1 MKKASPPNFGGESGK
16 VRLTR
21 KGRKPRTSFYQ
32 EPEPH
37 PEWSLTD
44 EVWEEIQDTYG
55 HQLPDSL
62 RSEIV
67 EAVNDYFHFAQAD
80 RNKSD
85 ADDAIAFLV
94 KLEEKASSLADLL
107 VGDLK
112 DAAAA
117 SARDVLRTHYFFDQ
131 DDPDFEHCPYESK
144 IEALAEALRGL
155 ASSTMACAGDLN
167 ADAECKPLRK
177 KPDAWKVM
185 IVRLTEAV
193 AAHSLPAKA
202 VKGSASEIV
211 VLVQELQERF
221 PAEFRRHQ
229 YGRDGEI
236 SIDATEKAIFEAQ
249 DLYRSHR
256 ERRKKVKLYLRFRR
270 MRPSLKTRCQRR
282 PDIKSEAPA
291 S

>member
-1 MKKASPPNFGGESGK
+1 MKKISPPNFGEGGK

-44 EVWEEIQDTYG
+44 RVWQEIQDAYG
-55 HQLPDSL
+55 HNLPDSL
-62 RSEIV
+62 RSEII
-67 EAVNDYFHFAQAD
+67 EIVNDYFHFAQCE
-80 RNKSD
+80 RNKAD

-112 DAAAA
+112 DTAAA

-167 ADAECKPLRK
+167 ADAEYKPLRK
-177 KPDAWKVM
+177 KPDAWEAM
-185 IVRLTEAV
+185 IVRLTEAL
-193 AAHSLPAKA
+193 AEHNLPAKA
-202 VKGSASEIV
+202 VKGSASEFV
-211 VLVQELQERF
+211 VLVQELQEHF
-221 PAEFRRHQ
+221 PSQYRRHQ

-249 DLYRSHR
+249 DVYRAHQG
-256 ERRKKVKLYLRFRR
+256 RRK
-270 MRPSLKTRCQRR
+270 SL
-282 PDIKSEAPA
+282 P
-291 S
+291 

>member
-1 MKKASPPNFGGESGK
+1 MKKVSPPNFGGEAGK

-21 KGRKPRTSFYQ
+21 KGRKPRTTFYRQ
-32 EPEPH
+32 PEPS
-37 PEWSLTD
+37 PDWSPSKED
-44 EVWEEIQDTYG
+44 WEEIQDAYG
-55 HQLPDSL
+55 HKLPDSL
-62 RSEIV
+62 RSETV
-67 EAVNDYFHFAQAD
+67 ETANDYFHFAQAE
-80 RNKSD
+80 RNKAD

-94 KLEEKASSLADLL
+94 KLGERASSLADLL

-155 ASSTMACAGDLN
+155 ASSTMAVAGDLN
-167 ADAECKPLRK
+167 ADAEYKPLRK
-177 KPDAWKVM
+177 KPDAWDVM

-193 AAHSLPAKA
+193 AAHNLPAKA
-202 VKGSASEIV
+202 VKGSASEFV
-211 VLVQELQERF
+211 VLVQELQERL
-221 PAEFRRHQ
+221 PAEYRRHQ

-249 DLYRSHR
+249 DVYRAHQ

-270 MRPSLKTRCQRR
+270 MRPSMKRCCQRR
-282 PDIKSEAPA
+282 SDLKSEAPT

>member
-1 MKKASPPNFGGESGK
+1 MKKIGPPNFGGEGGK
-16 VRLTR
+16 VKLTR

-44 EVWEEIQDTYG
+44 QVWQEIQEAYG
-55 HQLPDSL
+55 YKLPDSL
-62 RSEIV
+62 RSETV
-67 EAVNDYFHFAQAD
+67 ETVNDYFHFAQAE
-80 RNKSD
+80 RNKAD
-85 ADDAIAFLV
+85 ADSVIAFLV

-112 DAAAA
+112 DTAAA

-131 DDPDFEHCPYESK
+131 EDPDFEQCPYESK

-167 ADAECKPLRK
+167 ADAEYKPLRK
-177 KPDAWKVM
+177 KPEAWEVM

-193 AAHSLPAKA
+193 AAHNLPAKA
-202 VKGSASEIV
+202 VKGSASEFV

-229 YGRDGEI
+229 YGRDGQI

-249 DLYRSHR
+249 DLYRAHQ
-256 ERRKKVKLYLRFRR
+256 ERRKKVKVYLRFRR
-270 MRPSLKTRCQRR
+270 MRPSLKSRCQRQ
-282 PDIKSEAPA
+282 PDIKSGAPA